1 MKLLMIDFD
10 GVFVDSFELSY
21 AASMKS
27 NDKEVSRDEYR
38 TWFHGNIFEHFDV
51 AKQMKK
57 TKPSA
62 EDTFFK
68 LYTPA
73 LMEVAP
79 VEGMKELAR
88 ELAERYP
95 LSLVS
100 STINAPLR
108 RYLHLHDMGQFFDTI
123 LGGDV
128 HTSKVFKINT
138 LKELYQVP
146 SEDCLFI
153 TDTLGDIRE
162 ATKCGVRSIA
172 VSWGFHDKE
181 TLKQGEPLM
190 IVDSPDELRQA
201 IERR

>member
-21 AASMKS
+21 AASIKS
-27 NDKEVSRDEYR
+27 SGKEVPREEYR
-38 TWFHGNIFEHFDV
+38 TWFHGNIFEHFEV
-51 AKQMKK
+51 VKQTQKA
-57 TKPSA
+57 KPSA
-62 EDTFFK
+62 ENLFFK

-73 LMEVAP
+73 LMEVLP

-88 ELAERYP
+88 ELSSKYA
-95 LSLVS
+95 LSIVS

-108 RYLHLHDMGQFFDTI
+108 QYLHLHDLGQFFDTI

-128 HTSKVFKINT
+128 HTSKVFKINM
-138 LKELYQVP
+138 LKELYQVAP
-146 SEDCLFI
+146 EDCLFI

-181 TLKQGEPLM
+181 TLKQGEPSA
-190 IVDSPDELRQA
+190 IVDSPDELRRA
-201 IERR
+201 IEGI